1 MKKVLTIFV
10 FIFIATLS
18 FGQPPKDKLY
28 LDEIGHYMYVSDGI
42 HPYDFIRIEDYLFS
56 ANPENGTFTTYNKAN
71 GEKKV
76 YPLNEIPRNYYY
88 CKVESGNKSRPYD
101 YGFTSFLPC
110 TYNGKYGCV
119 DKEGNIVMD
128 FVWPETKYHFSFE
141 GSDNW
146 IIYVKGTNEMVCSF
160 SIDYR
165 GLIYQHIEKNHEQ
178 DFIDL
183 GVQYDKK
190 RVW

>member
-28 LDEIGHYMYVSDGI
+28 LDEIGHYMNVSDGI
-42 HPYDFIRIEDYLFS
+42 HPYNFIRVDDYLFY
-56 ANPENGTFTTYNKAN
+56 ANLEKNTFTAYNKTN
-71 GEKKV
+71 GEKEIF
-76 YPLNEIPRNYYY
+76 PLGEIPRGYFYF
-88 CKVESGNKSRPYD
+88 KVESGNKERPYD
-101 YGFTSFLPC
+101 YSWTYFLPC
-110 TYNGKYGCV
+110 TYNGKYGCI
-119 DKEGNIVMD
+119 DREGNVVID
-128 FVWPETKYHFSFE
+128 FIWPESKYYIVLDKTDIGEIH
-141 GSDNW
+141 
-146 IIYVKGTNEMVCSF
+146 VKGTNELICTF
-160 SIDYR
+160 TNDYR
-165 GLIYQHIEKNHEQ
+165 GLIYQHIYKNHEQ